1 MTSVESPKSPR
12 RRVLS
17 DLAAAR
23 AVSLPVPAESSRSIA
38 GAEGLASGTAALSGQ
53 LANLP
58 LFTDLDPATLHALI
72 QQARPIDLEAGKVL
86 FHQGDASKSLFIVVD
101 GAVVPI
107 AEGGSRRKLAVL
119 ERGALVGEIGLVT
132 RQPRNA
138 TVAALVDSRLL
149 ALDRSALMPAM
160 RSQPALAEGIL
171 RPARQRM
178 LDRQIRTNLF
188 FAAFAPPDRSAV
200 ARRFRLVEV
209 KAGSRIVEQGKP
221 PEGLFVV
228 LAGSFARIDRRS
240 GRELATIGIGELCG
254 GDALLDG
261 RPSDHDVVANGK
273 AWVLVLGERR
283 FRHLLEE
290 HPRLVRVVQKLSG
303 RVGRSLPPAVDAKG
317 KGPDS
322 RATATATDTAAS
334 PGASPRPPASHPS
347 AGPASRPTSRSA
359 SGSASPPKAGSRGAS
374 GDRARRS
381 RS

>member
-1 MTSVESPKSPR
+1 MTSVEPSK

-17 DLAAAR
+17 DLAAAH
-23 AVSLPVPAESSRSIA
+23 AVSLPLRSESSRTIEGAEALAA
-38 GAEGLASGTAALSGQ
+38 GAAAVCGQ

-72 QQARPIDLEAGKVL
+72 QQARPVDLEAGKVL
-86 FHQGDASKSLFIVVD
+86 FRQGDASKSLFVVVD

-149 ALDRSALMPAM
+149 AIDRSALMPAM

-178 LDRQIRTNLF
+178 LDRQIRTNVF
-188 FAAFAPPDRSAV
+188 FAAFAPPERSAV
-200 ARRFRLVEV
+200 ARQFRLVEV
-209 KAGSRIVEQGKP
+209 KAGSRILEQGKP

-228 LAGSFARIDRRS
+228 VAGSFARIDRKT
-240 GRELATIGIGELCG
+240 GRELGAVGIGELCG

-261 RPSDHDVVANGK
+261 CPAAHDVVANGK

-283 FRHLLEE
+283 FRRLLEE
-290 HPRLVRVVQKLSG
+290 HPRMKRVVAKLSG
-303 RVGRSLPPAVDAKG
+303 QLGRSLPPTADAI
-317 KGPDS
+317 
-322 RATATATDTAAS
+322 AS
-334 PGASPRPPASHPS
+334 APISSASSSASTPASASTS
-347 AGPASRPTSRSA
+347 AARPTSTSRPTS
-359 SGSASPPKAGSRGAS
+359 GSRAAS